1 MSDPLDLGIRAL
13 GSAYAARS
21 LSPVE
26 MMQVLLD
33 RIADDRD
40 GINAFSLIDAEAAAA
55 SARASEARFRAGAAL
70 GPLDGVPVS
79 IKDLLNVA
87 GWPTRRGS
95 RACDGDPPAAADAP
109 MSASLRRAGAVI
121 FGKTT
126 TAEFGWAA
134 ISDCPATGITRNP
147 RNPAHSAGGSSGGA
161 AAQVAMGCGPLAI
174 GSDAGGSIRIPA
186 SYCGI
191 VGFKPTW
198 GSVPQAPL
206 SALGDI
212 SHPGPMT
219 RSVDDCALALAVLAA
234 PDPRDGASLFARTL
248 PARPPRSLRIGWT
261 QRFAEGAELDPAIE
275 KAFGDR
281 VAALRRDGYDLR
293 EIVPAGLDGIEAL
306 WPFWL
311 SRNYES
317 FAALLP
323 EKRALLDPR
332 LQRMFAEAA
341 LLDMPTLAASRTAL
355 RGVANRLAELFA
367 EIDILLSPATPTV
380 APLAGEIAPRGHSG
394 FARAV
399 ADGNWF
405 PANPYAYPFNLTQ
418 QPAMSLPLGRDAGGL
433 PFGLQIAGRKYHDAE
448 VLGLARV
455 IEEMAPR

>member
-13 GSAYAARS
+13 GSAYAAGS

-26 MMQVLLD
+26 TTRLLLE
-33 RIADDRD
+33 RIAADDKK
-40 GINAFSLIDAEAAAA
+40 INAFALIDANAAMAAA
-55 SARASEARFRAGAAL
+55 RESEARFRADVSL

-79 IKDLLNVA
+79 IKDLFNVA

-95 RACDGDPPAAADAP
+95 HACDGDPPAAADAP
-109 MSASLRRAGAVI
+109 MVASLRRGGAVI

-161 AAQVAMGCGPLAI
+161 AAHIAMGWGPLAI

-219 RSVDDCALALAVLAA
+219 RTVDDCALALAILAA
-234 PDPRDGASLFARTL
+234 PDPRDGGSLFARTL
-248 PARPPRSLRIGWT
+248 PARPPRSLRIGWAP
-261 QRFAEGAELDPAIE
+261 RFAAGAELDPAIE
-275 KAFGDR
+275 TAFGDC
-281 VAALRRDGYDLR
+281 VAMLGRDGYDLR
-293 EIVPAGLDGIEAL
+293 EIAPAGLDAIAAL

-317 FAALLP
+317 FAVLPP

-332 LQRMFAEAA
+332 LLRMFDAA
-341 LLDMPTLAASRTAL
+341 SLLDMPTLAASRTAL
-355 RGVANRLAELFA
+355 RGVANHLAELFA
-367 EIDILLSPATPTV
+367 EIDILLSPATATV
-380 APLAGEIAPRGHSG
+380 APLAGEIVPRGHGG

-399 ADGNWF
+399 AEGNWF

-418 QPAMSLPLGRDAGGL
+418 QPAISLPLGRDAGSL
-433 PFGLQIAGRKYHDAE
+433 PFGLQIAGRKYHDDE

-455 IEEMAPR
+455 IEAQLR